1 MAKVSKELLKEIV
14 KECLVEILSEGI
26 NGGNVESL
34 SESIET
40 HMPQKRQKRRTQ
52 SRLMKNM
59 LPPKENSVNENFEKK
74 LNETIS
80 QTTSD
85 PVMAS
90 LLADTA
96 KTTLQEQNSADSG
109 NRFAGKP
116 TDNASRIVAETD
128 PSELFGG
135 AASNWAQLAFSGTN
149 K

>member
-1 MAKVSKELLKEIV
+1 MAKVTKEVLKEIV
-14 KECLVEILSEGI
+14 KECLVEILAEGI
-26 NGGNVESL
+26 SGGNVASL
-34 SESIET
+34 NESIET
-40 HMPQKRQKRRTQ
+40 HMPQRKQQGSK

-59 LPPKENSVNENFEKK
+59 LPPKEKVVNENFERN
-74 LNETIS
+74 LNNTIS
-80 QTTSD
+80 NATKD

-109 NRFAGKP
+109 NRFAAKP
-116 TDNASRIVAETD
+116 TDSASRIVAETD

-135 AASNWAQLAFSGTN
+135 AASNWAQLAFSDSN